1 MVEIL
6 NKSEW
11 FGHTLENIRIYDA
24 DSVSV
29 PCTILW
35 PENAAYPCRFVIAT
49 HGATSSKHE
58 WTEMDGYTKG
68 GNLSRLLLD
77 AGVALVAMDWH
88 YHGDNDTRNMNGR
101 NVFEEQYFEDFFTRS
116 IADIQAVITYA
127 KQHEK
132 LDENRMGFAGYS
144 LAGMFGIWLSNSGA
158 DFKTLLLCVPGANRS
173 STTPYAIVNNLKN
186 IGERAVLQLSA
197 EQDEYINFDD
207 AKWLFSQIPVKNKIF
222 HSFKSGHSLP
232 IDYVSIAAD
241 WLSGEL

>member
-88 YHGDNDTRNMNGR
+88 YHGDNDTRNLNGR
-101 NVFEEQYFEDFFTRS
+101 NVFEEQF
-116 IADIQAVITYA
+116 
-127 KQHEK
+127 
-132 LDENRMGFAGYS
+132 L
-144 LAGMFGIWLSNSGA
+144 
-158 DFKTLLLCVPGANRS
+158 
-173 STTPYAIVNNLKN
+173 
-186 IGERAVLQLSA
+186 
-197 EQDEYINFDD
+197 
-207 AKWLFSQIPVKNKIF
+207 KIF
-222 HSFKSGHSLP
+222 LP
-232 IDYVSIAAD
+232 VPLRTYRQ
-241 WLSGEL
+241 L